1 MTDRFSTHF
10 DNNEANRSQMVLLEL
25 MTILGRY
32 RNDLYLVGGWAPYFL
47 LKMFQKQENNFD
59 HVGSID
65 IDLVI
70 DAKNISENQYASIVE
85 LITNRGY
92 IERKSRVGTP
102 IPFSFEKDIDGLGV
116 VVDFLAG
123 EYGGTSKNHRHQRI
137 DDEFLARKARG
148 ADLLPD
154 HHLTFKL
161 EGYLPDG
168 AHHSSDIKMANVTSI
183 LAMKGITI
191 SERYKEKDAYDI
203 FSIIAHYKDGPESC
217 FQEVK
222 DHLNNGLIKEGLQSI
237 CEKFTRV
244 DSVGPTRA
252 AKFME
257 PNNPNAARI
266 KQTEIHQRV
275 LPFVE
280 QVSKIISS

>member
-25 MTILGRY
+25 MTILAKY
-32 RNDLYLVGGWAPYFL
+32 RNDIYLVGGWVPYFL
-47 LKMFQKQENNFD
+47 LKLFQNKEVNFK

-70 DAKNISENQYASIVE
+70 DAKNISEGQYTNIVE
-85 LITNRGY
+85 LIKEHDY
-92 IERKSRVGTP
+92 VERKSRVGRP
-102 IPFSFEKDIDGLGV
+102 IPFSFEKDIDDLSV

-123 EYGGTSKNHRHQRI
+123 EYGGTSKSHRHQRI
-137 DDEFLARKARG
+137 DDNFLARKARG

-154 HHLTFKL
+154 YHLIFKL

-168 AHHSSDIKMANVTSI
+168 ACNSCNIKMANITSI

-203 FSIIAHYKDGPESC
+203 FSIIAYYKNGPASC
-217 FQEVK
+217 FEEIK
-222 DHLNNGLIKEGLQSI
+222 DHVGHGLIKEGLQSI
-237 CEKFTRV
+237 CEKFSKV
-244 DSVGPTRA
+244 DSVGPTWA

-257 PNNPNAARI
+257 PNSPNAARI
-266 KQTEIHQRV
+266 KQIEIYQKV

-280 QVSKIISS
+280 GVKDLIE